1 MEAGKALGGEEAQ
14 QAEGRRA
21 ASSGWSR
28 TLGLLN
34 PLRAVWWLFTNVR
47 FAIVLLV
54 ALALVS
60 LLGVLLPQVPLN
72 VRGDAV
78 AEADWLKFQEGK
90 FGVLTTPIDRAG
102 LFDLFH
108 ASWFAALLAITMAST
123 GAYILSRAPGIWVA
137 ITRPRKRV
145 PDRYFQ
151 MAPNRFQ
158 TSTSVDVEKLER
170 LLRKQRYRVERVQE
184 QGATYLFAD
193 RFQWAQLGTL
203 LTHAAVIVFILSA
216 VVSRVDAYS
225 SDLFL
230 AEGSTLPVFAVRD
243 PNQMQVQLLDASAAF
258 TADGQP
264 LDYRSEIAIFRR
276 GEEVSRCESTV
287 NSPCSYEG
295 YRFYQAAY
303 FGFGAA
309 VQVRD
314 LGTGNVIY
322 RETLALSGKT
332 PSPHVMIR
340 DSSGRPLLDEYLVL
354 TDQLSTQEFT
364 YSGTLVRLPD
374 GRPLAVGLQTAAG
387 QRALTVFEPAQ
398 GVDAVRLRL
407 AEGESGEAGGLNI
420 SYMKEG
426 MVPSALIPDFPLPP
440 AAQAS
445 ATDGALLQL
454 SNVTYGT
461 ETASEGT
468 PVESAGSAGPP
479 RLTLVGLQPQ
489 AVTLAPGQSESIG
502 GYEYTFLGQREFSGL
517 QVKRDRSDYLVW
529 IGAGLIVLGLMVTFW
544 VPRRRL
550 WAKITAAETFLA
562 GQAAS
567 HANYTRELRRLAR
580 QAGASEREDVEDD
593 D

>member
-1 MEAGKALGGEEAQ
+1 MEAGKALGGGDAKTRG
-14 QAEGRRA
+14 GRARA
-21 ASSGWSR
+21 VGWSR

-47 FAIVLLV
+47 FAIVLLM
-54 ALALVS
+54 ALAFVS

-90 FGVLTTPIDRAG
+90 FGFLTAALVRAG

-108 ASWFAALLAITMAST
+108 ASWFAALLAITVAST
-123 GAYILSRAPGIWVA
+123 GAYILSRAPGIWAA

-151 MAPNRFQ
+151 MAPNRFEA
-158 TSTSVDVEKLER
+158 STSVDVERLER
-170 LLRKQRYRVERVQE
+170 LLRRHRYRVERVQE
-184 QGATYLFAD
+184 QEATYLFAD

-264 LDYRSEIAIFRR
+264 LDYRSQMVIFRR
-276 GEEVSRCESTV
+276 GEEVLRCESTV

-314 LGTGNVIY
+314 LETGNVIY
-322 RETLALSGKT
+322 RETLALSNRT
-332 PSPHVMIR
+332 PSPHVIIR

-354 TDQLSTQEFT
+354 TDKLDTDEFAYT
-364 YSGTLVRLPD
+364 GTLVVLPD
-374 GRPLAVGLQTAAG
+374 GRLLAVGLQQAGG
-387 QRALTVFEPAQ
+387 QRALTLFEAAQ

-420 SYMKEG
+420 SYVKEG
-426 MVPSALIPDFPLPP
+426 MVPAAVIPDFPLPP
-440 AAQAS
+440 PALAS
-445 ATDGALLQL
+445 ATGGALLQL

-468 PVESAGSAGPP
+468 PVESAGGTGLP
-479 RLTLVGLQPQ
+479 RLTLVGLRPQ
-489 AVTLAPGQSESIG
+489 AVTLEPGQSESID

-517 QVKRDRSDYLVW
+517 QAKRDRSDYFVW
-529 IGAGLIVLGLMVTFW
+529 IGAALIVLGLMITFW

-550 WAKITAAETFLA
+550 WAKITATQTFLA

-567 HANYTRELRRLAR
+567 HANYTQELRRLAQ
-580 QAGASEREDVEDD
+580 QAGVSVREDEEDD